1 MQESTRRICATFF
14 MAAIMVATILWFRA
28 KAVGWLLPDG
38 SALEALAQRLREAD
52 EPIAQAVFSGVW
64 EWFGA

>member
-1 MQESTRRICATFF
+1 MKNTSGGWGTVW
-14 MAAIMVATILWFRA
+14 MAAVMVATILWIRA
-28 KAVGWLLPDG
+28 KLIAYGLPDG

-52 EPIAQAVFSGVW
+52 APIAQAVFSGVR